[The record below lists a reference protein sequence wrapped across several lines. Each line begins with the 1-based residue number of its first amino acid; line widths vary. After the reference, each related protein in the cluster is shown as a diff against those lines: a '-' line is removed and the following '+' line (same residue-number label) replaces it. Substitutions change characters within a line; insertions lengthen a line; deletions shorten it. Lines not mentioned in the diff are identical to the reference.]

1 MNLKKIC
8 WLLAL
13 PFGLFGQSNSVSP
26 YSRFALG
33 DAVTSVFMQGLTTGH
48 LSSALRDPFNLNLN
62 NPAASNALRLTTLE
76 MAGKLVVVD
85 QRTQDLGPVEQTYAS
100 FNYFALGIPISK
112 RYGISIGALPF
123 TAVGYQLSE
132 SEQID
137 GIGQVTRQYQ
147 GTGGLNKLYLNQS
160 FECFDGFHLGL
171 QAVYYFG
178 NLEYFQDIR
187 YDDASFFS
195 SRYETDY
202 LVSDM
207 NWKFGLQ
214 YARDLDDGNKELVLG
229 LTWEGQNTLGGTFSQ
244 TAFTYSPVGN
254 TPFPRDTLDSQFLDD
269 DLRLPGS
276 WSGGLVLG
284 GKHPDIH
291 HYSWMVGLD
300 VYGAAWADASG
311 REGET
316 PLTNS
321 LRIGLG
327 GEMTPR
333 YALRPLYRSR
343 NSLADW
349 KFRAGG
355 FLYRS
360 PIELRGEGIDTYG
373 MTFGVGIPLRIRGL
387 APGEERNNTINV
399 GYSYSVRGTL
409 EQGLI
414 REQIN
419 QFVFGV
425 TLNDRWFI
433 KYKYR

>member
-1 MNLKKIC
+1 M
-8 WLLAL
+8 
-13 PFGLFGQSNSVSP
+13 
-26 YSRFALG
+26 
-33 DAVTSVFMQGLTTGH
+33 
-48 LSSALRDPFNLNLN
+48 
-62 NPAASNALRLTTLE
+62 
-76 MAGKLVVVD
+76 
-85 QRTQDLGPVEQTYAS
+85 
-100 FNYFALGIPISK
+100 
-112 RYGISIGALPF
+112 
-123 TAVGYQLSE
+123 
-132 SEQID
+132 
-137 GIGQVTRQYQ
+137 
-147 GTGGLNKLYLNQS
+147 
-160 FECFDGFHLGL
+160 
-171 QAVYYFG
+171 
-178 NLEYFQDIR
+178 
-187 YDDASFFS
+187 
-195 SRYETDY
+195 
-202 LVSDM
+202 
-207 NWKFGLQ
+207 
-214 YARDLDDGNKELVLG
+214 
-229 LTWEGQNTLGGTFSQ
+229 
-244 TAFTYSPVGN
+244 
-254 TPFPRDTLDSQFLDD
+254 
-269 DLRLPGS
+269 
-276 WSGGLVLG
+276 LG

-316 PLTNS
+316 PLANS

-387 APGEERNNTINV
+387 APGEERNNTINI

>member
-48 LSSALRDPFNLNLN
+48 LSSALRDHFNLNLN

-187 YDDASFFS
+187 YDDASFSS

-254 TPFPRDTLDSQFLDD
+254 TFSKRYSGQPIPR
-269 DLRLPGS
+269 
-276 WSGGLVLG
+276 
-284 GKHPDIH
+284 
-291 HYSWMVGLD
+291 
-300 VYGAAWADASG
+300 
-311 REGET
+311 
-316 PLTNS
+316 
-321 LRIGLG
+321 
-327 GEMTPR
+327 
-333 YALRPLYRSR
+333 
-343 NSLADW
+343 
-349 KFRAGG
+349 
-355 FLYRS
+355 
-360 PIELRGEGIDTYG
+360 
-373 MTFGVGIPLRIRGL
+373 
-387 APGEERNNTINV
+387 
-399 GYSYSVRGTL
+399 
-409 EQGLI
+409 
-414 REQIN
+414 
-419 QFVFGV
+419 
-425 TLNDRWFI
+425 
-433 KYKYR
+433 